1 MGSKSALLPLIA
13 DCERGLG
20 RPERAIELAR
30 DRSSPAQRRRCRRI
44 AYRRRWG
51 PRDLGQLEQALTV
64 LSTPRWIPSHRIDR
78 RTLVLRLR

>member
-30 DRSSPAQRRRCRRI
+30 DRRQPSSAATMPTNCVSSPLGPARI
-44 AYRRRWG
+44 WVNWSKR
-51 PRDLGQLEQALTV
+51 
-64 LSTPRWIPSHRIDR
+64 
-78 RTLVLRLR
+78 

>member
-30 DRSSPAQRRRCRRI
+30 GPEAAQLSGDDADELRI
-44 AYRRRWG
+44 VAAG
-51 PRDLGQLEQALTV
+51 AA
-64 LSTPRWIPSHRIDR
+64 RIWVNWSKR
-78 RTLVLRLR
+78 